1 MSDYDD
7 LTNADVLDHAEIAEM
22 DRAAEYRLDAEDEA
36 RWAAEDATRAAA
48 EQLDADDEDDDEPEF
63 WLHDGEE
70 R

>member
-7 LTNADVLDHAEIAEM
+7 MTNADVLGAQKWYEVE
-22 DRAAEYRLDAEDEA
+22 RADKYRLDAEDEA
-36 RWAAEDATRAAA
+36 RWAAEDAAQAAA
-48 EQLDADDEDDDEPEF
+48 EQLDADDEDDEPEC